1 MAFRIPRT
9 KDLDMYSAEMKKI
22 NKLRKKQR
30 ASLQVLGL
38 KGHKSTMKKMR
49 PFSAPRQRSMERTH
63 YSNNRTLNAIK
74 GTNTIPNL
82 ATYTTPSLRTNIG
95 PIYPSRYGIH
105 DELNH
110 KLNQSIKN
118 LKASYLLN

>member
-1 MAFRIPRT
+1 
-9 KDLDMYSAEMKKI
+9 
-22 NKLRKKQR
+22 
-30 ASLQVLGL
+30 
-38 KGHKSTMKKMR
+38 MR

-110 KLNQSIKN
+110 KTEWFAEISKPSEKFFINYILKNTCDKDMILDVCCNQGRF
-118 LKASYLLN
+118 LKELHPKI